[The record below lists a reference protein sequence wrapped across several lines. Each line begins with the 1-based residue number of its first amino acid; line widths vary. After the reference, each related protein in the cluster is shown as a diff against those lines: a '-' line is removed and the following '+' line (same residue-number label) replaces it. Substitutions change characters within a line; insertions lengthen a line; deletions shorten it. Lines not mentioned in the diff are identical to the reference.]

1 MDSKQIQLVADQMLL
16 NIDTT
21 LGQLMTIRN
30 EVERIKNNCSKLQSS
45 MAGVSTS
52 ALSDG
57 IQDALIAKVL
67 NNRAKTLAKKANY

>member
-1 MDSKQIQLVADQMLL
+1 MESKQIQLVADQMLL

-30 EVERIKNNCSKLQSS
+30 EVERIKNNCSKLQSIQ
-45 MAGVSTS
+45 AGVSTP

-57 IQDALIAKVL
+57 IYDAVTSKVL
-67 NNRAKTLAKKANY
+67 NNRAKTLARKQH